1 MRRRLAGSLRWK
13 WAAVTALPA
22 LAVVAT
28 SLSVLATTRQLQ
40 KHDERAQQVLAAE
53 QAVTEL
59 QTLVLDVET
68 GVRGYVASGDRRFL
82 EPELRARELLPEVL
96 DRVTTM
102 LQQFPEGVVTSG
114 DLRALVLRDLD
125 ELTALRDLARGAAD
139 APELVT
145 AALVREKA
153 TTDQLRET
161 VTGLRTRG
169 EQLYRQSTAQDQGNV
184 RAAAHRT
191 LLLSGAGL
199 LGGVGSAGLLASR
212 LVRRVRYVERN
223 AVRLAAGEP
232 LTRTLSLG
240 SDEVASLALALED
253 AAALISDQRQ
263 RLQVALE
270 VGRINVWEVDVD
282 GRMTMQGDR
291 AGEYGAT
298 MESGL
303 ATLRPEHASA
313 VREAVAAVRADRQPR
328 DYEVQNGEDARW
340 FAGRVMPSSET
351 DVIAVSVDVT
361 ALRKAQEELRE
372 SEVRRVREALAASEE
387 RGRHNALML
396 GSTREG
402 IVSLNAEGVC
412 TSANPAAAGLL
423 GCEVADLV
431 GRELHTLCH
440 HSHADGTPYPSE
452 QCPIARA
459 ARTGEAVRVDN
470 EVFWRSDGT
479 RLPIVYSVSPL
490 GQGRGGAVVTFTDL
504 SAQGQAAADAE
515 RLAASL
521 RTALRADQLVLHYQ
535 PKLELLTGECRA
547 VEALVRWQNEGRL
560 VPPDEFIGVAER
572 CGVITELTEWVIDAA
587 AAQVAAWARDGVE
600 LKVAV
605 NLSALSLTDSRIA
618 DSFERA
624 AARHGIAP
632 HRLEAEITES
642 AAAEHPGAVIEV
654 LSRLAA
660 LGIRTALD
668 DFGTG
673 FSSLSYLKHLPVSTL
688 KIDKSFVMNMPS
700 DPRDQAIVAS
710 TVHMAHSLGLS
721 VVAEG
726 VENEQVLSMLH
737 RARCDTGQG
746 YHWSRPLPAPDLTA
760 WLRAHQAAT
769 TTRQPSPA
777 R

>member
-1 MRRRLAGSLRWK
+1 LRWK

-40 KHDERAQQVLAAE
+40 KQDERAQQVLAAE

-102 LQQFPEGVVTSG
+102 LQQFPEGGVTAG
-114 DLRALVLRDLD
+114 GLRTLVLRDLD
-125 ELTALRDLARGAAD
+125 ELTALRDLGRGAAD

-232 LTRTLSLG
+232 LTRSLPLG

-313 VREAVAAVRADRQPR
+313 VRQAVAAVRADRQPR

-440 HSHADGTPYPSE
+440 YSRADGTPYPSE

-504 SAQGQAAADAE
+504 SAQGKAAADAE

-726 VENEQVLSMLH
+726 VENEQVLGMLH

-769 TTRQPSPA
+769 TTRQPSPV